1 MSGQYVPAQ
10 TSLFLTP
17 VSGRQ
22 VLLVMKRLMRGETT
36 LTESWP
42 AGEQGTAVVRLQ
54 PRRTHHTRASVLE
67 VGRLKMS
74 DILLVAHK

>member
-42 AGEQGTAVVRLQ
+42 AGEQGAAVV
-54 PRRTHHTRASVLE
+54 
-67 VGRLKMS
+67 
-74 DILLVAHK
+74 